1 MITRKL
7 TCFLLVTTLFSGML
21 WAQSKDQDQQR
32 AKLGGA
38 PGTERIIREAR
49 HELLLLPY
57 YTLFDWLAFK
67 VDGNTV
73 TLLGQVT
80 NGSLKKDA
88 ENAVKKVEGV
98 ERVQNEIEL
107 LPASPFDD
115 RIRRAEYRTIY
126 GFAGLYRY
134 AIGSSPS
141 IHIIVKNGHVTL
153 RGVVDSEADKNEA
166 GIQARTVPGVFD
178 VNNELEVAGGNSPK

>member
-1 MITRKL
+1 
-7 TCFLLVTTLFSGML
+7 
-21 WAQSKDQDQQR
+21 
-32 AKLGGA
+32 
-38 PGTERIIREAR
+38 
-49 HELLLLPY
+49 LPY